1 MERCFSVTFRIANSI
16 RTKHYKTEN
25 SALRSIGKW
34 LVKHQD
40 ESDINASFFSDTQG
54 HLSFDT
60 PFEESSL
67 NENIDFYKTKAW
79 LNLRLKALERY
90 GRRCVSCGAS
100 VQTGAVLHV
109 DHIKP
114 RSLYPELALD
124 INNLQILC
132 EACNLGKMASM
143 EQDWR

>member
-1 MERCFSVTFRIANSI
+1 MERYFSVTFRIANSI
-16 RTKHYKTEN
+16 RTKHYKTEQ
-25 SALRSIGKW
+25 SAMRGIGKW

-40 ESDINASFFSDTQG
+40 ECDINASFFSDTQG
-54 HLSFDT
+54 HLSFDA
-60 PFEESSL
+60 PFEASPLSDSV
-67 NENIDFYKTKAW
+67 DFYKSKAW
-79 LNLRLKALERY
+79 LKLRLEALERY

-100 VQTGAVLHV
+100 VQTGVVLHV

-114 RSLYPELALD
+114 RSRYPELALD

>member
-1 MERCFSVTFRIANSI
+1 MERCFSVTFRIASSI
-16 RTKHYKTEN
+16 RTKHYKTEK
-25 SALRSIGKW
+25 SALRGIEKW
-34 LVKHQD
+34 LIKHRD
-40 ESDINASFFSDTQG
+40 EPDINASFFSESQG

-60 PFEESSL
+60 PFEALPVSETV
-67 NENIDFYKTKAW
+67 DFYNTKAW
-79 LNLRLKALERY
+79 LNLRLKALALY

-100 VQTGAVLHV
+100 PQSGAVLHV

-124 INNLQILC
+124 IDNLQILC
-132 EACNLGKMASM
+132 QACNLGKMASM

>member
-1 MERCFSVTFRIANSI
+1 MERCFSVTFRIGNSI
-16 RTKHYKTEN
+16 RTKHYKTQC
-25 SALRSIGKW
+25 SAMRGIGKW

-40 ESDINASFFSDTQG
+40 ERDINASFFSETQG
-54 HLSFDT
+54 HLSFDS
-60 PFEESSL
+60 PFEESQF
-67 NENIDFYKTKAW
+67 NETVDFYKTKAW
-79 LNLRLKALERY
+79 LNLRLKALELY
-90 GRRCVSCGAS
+90 DRRCVSCGATL
-100 VQTGAVLHV
+100 QTGAVLHV